1 MQKFGLG
8 VLVALVFSAGAT
20 YTAQK
25 TDDQMMREI
34 RDRAEIEELMWR
46 YTRAL
51 DTTDAAA
58 YAAVYTPDG
67 QFGTGANATKGREA
81 LTKMVADLRAN
92 RAANEAK
99 GVRNAPMY
107 HMTAN
112 HAIRFLDRDRARVDA
127 YYLTAF
133 GAAGQET
140 PLRVAAVGR
149 SIDELVRVN
158 GRWLIKSR
166 NVQPGPQD

>member
-8 VLVALVFSAGAT
+8 VLVTLLFTGGIA

-25 TDDQMMREI
+25 GDADVLREV
-34 RDRAEIEELMWR
+34 RDRAEIEDLMWR

-51 DTTDAAA
+51 DTTDADA

-67 QFGTGANATKGREA
+67 QFSAGANVTKGRDA
-81 LTKMVADLRAN
+81 LRKMVADLRQGN
-92 RAANEAK
+92 AAQEAK
-99 GVRNAPMY
+99 GVRRPPMY

-112 HAIRFLDRDRARVDA
+112 HAITFIDKDRARVDA

-133 GAAGQET
+133 GAVGQET
-140 PLRVAAVGR
+140 PLRIAAVGR
-149 SIDELVRVN
+149 NVDELVRVN

-166 NVQPGPQD
+166 NVAPQN

>member
-8 VLVALVFSAGAT
+8 VLTALVLSAAVT

-25 TDDQMMREI
+25 TDDQVMREV
-34 RDRAEIEELMWR
+34 RDRAEIEDLMWR

-51 DTTDAAA
+51 DTTDATA

-67 QFGTGANATKGREA
+67 QFGTGATATKGREA
-81 LTKMVADLRAN
+81 LTKMVADLRAS
-92 RAANEAK
+92 RVANEAK
-99 GVRNAPMY
+99 GVRNPPMY

-112 HAIRFLDRDRARVDA
+112 HAVTFIDRDHARVDA

-133 GAAGQET
+133 GPAGQET

-149 SIDELVRVN
+149 SVDELVRVN
-158 GRWLIKSR
+158 GRWLIKTR
-166 NVQPGPQD
+166 NVAPQ

>member
-8 VLVALVFSAGAT
+8 VLLTLVFTAGVAFT
-20 YTAQK
+20 QQK
-25 TDDQMMREI
+25 SDSDVLREM
-34 RDRAEIEELMWR
+34 RDRQEIEELMWR

-58 YAAVYTPDG
+58 YAAVYAPDG
-67 QFGTGANATKGREA
+67 EFRAGTNVTKGREA

-92 RAANEAK
+92 NAAQEAK
-99 GVRNAPMY
+99 GVRRPPMY

-112 HAIRFLDRDRARVDA
+112 HAITFLDMNRARVDA

-140 PLRVAAVGR
+140 PLRIAAVGR
-149 SIDELVRVN
+149 SVDELVRVE

-166 NVQPGPQD
+166 NVAPQN

>member
-8 VLVALVFSAGAT
+8 VLLALVFTAGVA
-20 YTAQK
+20 YTQQK
-25 TDDQMMREI
+25 SDSDVLREV
-34 RDRAEIEELMWR
+34 RDRQEIEQLMWR

-51 DTTDAAA
+51 DTTDAQA
-58 YAAVYTPDG
+58 YASAYTTDG
-67 QFGTGANATKGREA
+67 QFQAGTNVTKGREA
-81 LTKMVADLRAN
+81 LTKMIADMRAGN
-92 RAANEAK
+92 AAQEAK
-99 GVRNAPMY
+99 GVRRPPMY

-112 HAIRFLDRDRARVDA
+112 HAITFLDKDRARVDA

-140 PLRVAAVGR
+140 PLRIAAVGR
-149 SIDELVRVN
+149 SVDEVVRVD

-166 NVQPGPQD
+166 NVAPQN

>member
-8 VLVALVFSAGAT
+8 VLAALVLGAAVT

-25 TDDQMMREI
+25 TDDQVMREV
-34 RDRAEIEELMWR
+34 RDRAEIEDLMWR

-67 QFGTGANATKGREA
+67 QFGTGANATKGTAA
-81 LTKMVADLRAN
+81 LTKMVADLRAS
-92 RAANEAK
+92 RVANEAK
-99 GVRNAPMY
+99 GVRNPPMY

-112 HAIRFLDRDRARVDA
+112 HAITFIDRDRARVDS

-133 GAAGQET
+133 GPAGPET

-149 SIDELVRVN
+149 SVDELVCVN
-158 GRWLIKSR
+158 GRWLIRTR
-166 NVQPGPQD
+166 NVAPQ

>member
-8 VLVALVFSAGAT
+8 VLAALVLGAAVT

-25 TDDQMMREI
+25 TDDQVMREV
-34 RDRAEIEELMWR
+34 RDRAEIEDLMWR

-67 QFGTGANATKGREA
+67 QFGTGANATKGTAA
-81 LTKMVADLRAN
+81 LTKMVADLRAS
-92 RAANEAK
+92 RVANEAK
-99 GVRNAPMY
+99 GVRNPPMY

-112 HAIRFLDRDRARVDA
+112 HAVTFIDRDHARVDA

-133 GAAGQET
+133 GPAGQET

-149 SIDELVRVN
+149 SVDELVRVN
-158 GRWLIKSR
+158 GRWLIKTR
-166 NVQPGPQD
+166 NVAPQN

>member
-8 VLVALVFSAGAT
+8 VLVALVFSAGVT

-25 TDDQMMREI
+25 TDDQVLREV
-34 RDRAEIEELMWR
+34 RDRAEIEDLMWR

-81 LTKMVADLRAN
+81 LTKMVADLRARN
-92 RAANEAK
+92 AADDAK
-99 GVRNAPMY
+99 GVRRPAMY

-112 HAIRFLDRDRARVDA
+112 HAVRFLDRDRARVDA

-149 SIDELVRVN
+149 SVDDLVRVN

-166 NVQPGPQD
+166 NVQPGPQE

>member
-1 MQKFGLG
+1 MKHFGLG
-8 VLVALVFSAGAT
+8 VLVTLVFGAGAG

-25 TDDQMMREI
+25 SDDQVMREM
-34 RDRAEIEELMWR
+34 RDRAEIEDLMWR

-51 DTTDAAA
+51 DSTDADA
-58 YAAVYTPDG
+58 YAGAYTPDG
-67 QFGTGANATKGREA
+67 SFTAGTRATKGSDA
-81 LTKMVADLRAN
+81 LKKMVADLRAG
-92 RAANEAK
+92 RVANEAK

-112 HAIRFLDRDRARVDA
+112 HAITFLGRDSARVDA

-133 GAAGQET
+133 GAAGQQT

-149 SIDELVRVN
+149 SVDELVRQN

-166 NVQPGPQD
+166 NVAPAN

>member
-1 MQKFGLG
+1 MKNFGLG
-8 VLVALVFSAGAT
+8 VLVTLVFSAAVT

-25 TDDQMMREI
+25 SDDQVLREV

-51 DTTDAAA
+51 DSTDADA
-58 YAAVYTPDG
+58 YAAVYTADG
-67 QFGTGANATKGREA
+67 QFGAGSGAATKGHDA
-81 LTKMVADLRAN
+81 LKKMVADLRAT
-92 RAANEAK
+92 RVANEAK

-112 HAIRFLDRDRARVDA
+112 HAVTFTGRDSARVDA

-149 SIDELVRVN
+149 SVDELVRVN
-158 GRWLIKSR
+158 GKWLIKTR
-166 NVQPGPQD
+166 NVAPQN

>member
-1 MQKFGLG
+1 MKKFGLG
-8 VLVALVFSAGAT
+8 VLAALVLSAGVT

-25 TDDQMMREI
+25 TDDQVMREV
-34 RDRAEIEELMWR
+34 RDRAEIEDLMWR

-67 QFGTGANATKGREA
+67 QFGTGANATKGKEA
-81 LTKMVADLRAN
+81 LTKMVADLRAG
-92 RAANEAK
+92 RVANEAK
-99 GVRNAPMY
+99 GVRNPPMY

-112 HAIRFLDRDRARVDA
+112 HAVTFIDRDRARVDA

-133 GAAGQET
+133 GPAGQET

-149 SIDELVRVN
+149 SVDELVRVN
-158 GRWLIKSR
+158 GKWLIKTR
-166 NVQPGPQD
+166 NVAPQN

>member
-8 VLVALVFSAGAT
+8 VLAALVLSAGVT

-25 TDDQMMREI
+25 TDDQVMREM
-34 RDRAEIEELMWR
+34 RDRAEIEDLMWR

-67 QFGTGANATKGREA
+67 QFGTGANATKGTAA
-81 LTKMVADLRAN
+81 LTKMVADLRAS
-92 RAANEAK
+92 RVANEAK
-99 GVRNAPMY
+99 GVRNPPMY

-112 HAIRFLDRDRARVDA
+112 HAITFVDRDRARVDA

-133 GAAGQET
+133 GPAGQET
-140 PLRVAAVGR
+140 PLRVASVGR
-149 SIDELVRVN
+149 SVDELVRVN
-158 GRWLIKSR
+158 GKWLIRTR
-166 NVQPGPQD
+166 NVAPQN

>member
-1 MQKFGLG
+1 MKNFGLG
-8 VLVALVFSAGAT
+8 VLVAVVCSAGVG

-25 TDDQMMREI
+25 SDDQVLREV
-34 RDRAEIEELMWR
+34 RDRAEIEDLMWR

-51 DTTDAAA
+51 DTTDADA
-58 YAAVYTPDG
+58 YAAAYTADG
-67 QFGTGANATKGREA
+67 QFSAGTNVTKGRDA
-81 LTKMVADLRAN
+81 LKKMVADLRAGN
-92 RAANEAK
+92 AAQEAK
-99 GVRNAPMY
+99 GVRRPAMY

-112 HAIRFLDRDRARVDA
+112 HAVTFLGKDSARVDA

-149 SIDELVRVN
+149 SVDELVRQN

-166 NVQPGPQD
+166 NVAPTN

>member
-1 MQKFGLG
+1 MF
-8 VLVALVFSAGAT
+8 
-20 YTAQK
+20 
-25 TDDQMMREI
+25 
-34 RDRAEIEELMWR
+34 
-46 YTRAL
+46 
-51 DTTDAAA
+51 
-58 YAAVYTPDG
+58 
-67 QFGTGANATKGREA
+67 
-81 LTKMVADLRAN
+81 
-92 RAANEAK
+92 
-99 GVRNAPMY
+99 

-133 GAAGQET
+133 GAAGQDA

-149 SIDELVRVN
+149 SVDELVRVN

>member
-8 VLVALVFSAGAT
+8 VLAALVLSAGVT

-25 TDDQMMREI
+25 TDDQVMREV
-34 RDRAEIEELMWR
+34 RDRAEIEDLMWR

-51 DTTDAAA
+51 DTTDAGACRGL
-58 YAAVYTPDG
+58 YAGWPVWHRRQRDEGPR
-67 QFGTGANATKGREA
+67 GADQ
-81 LTKMVADLRAN
+81 MVADLRAS
-92 RAANEAK
+92 RVANEAK
-99 GVRNAPMY
+99 GVRNPPMY

-112 HAIRFLDRDRARVDA
+112 HAVTFIDRDHARVDA

-133 GAAGQET
+133 GPAGQET

-149 SIDELVRVN
+149 SVDELVRVN
-158 GRWLIKSR
+158 GRWLIKTR
-166 NVQPGPQD
+166 NVAPQN